1 MGGSSWL
8 KTLAEHLQEHALLLA
23 VVSSGSTGT
32 SLLLNPHALHG
43 VGTLV
48 NGYFDPGQLVA
59 FPPEVNKTILDR
71 FGRAPAK
78 GGGSEPHRAAVD

>member
-1 MGGSSWL
+1 
-8 KTLAEHLQEHALLLA
+8 LQEHALLLA

-59 FPPEVNKTILDR
+59 FPPKVNKTILDR
-71 FGRAPAK
+71 FGPVPAK